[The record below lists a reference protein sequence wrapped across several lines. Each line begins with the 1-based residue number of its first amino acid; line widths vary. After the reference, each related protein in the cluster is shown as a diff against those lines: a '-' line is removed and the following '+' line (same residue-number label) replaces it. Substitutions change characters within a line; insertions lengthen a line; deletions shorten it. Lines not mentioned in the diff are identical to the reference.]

1 MKPLLLIPAR
11 NIAPFIDAAEKQGMK
26 IIAAAET
33 HIHADFVSGTLEL
46 ASRLGTRAYLS
57 DEGDQDWK
65 YQFVDQIDHVLVKD
79 GDSFKVG
86 GITFKIM
93 HTPGHTPEHIS
104 FLVYDGG
111 ASQPMGIFTGD
122 FVFVGDIG
130 RPDLLE
136 KAAGIQ
142 NTADKGARQMFQ
154 SLKRFTELPDFVQV
168 WPAHGAGSACGKALG
183 AVPSSTVGYEK
194 IANWAF
200 KHENEDEFVK
210 ELLSD
215 QPEPPRYFAE
225 MKRVNKE
232 GPRLLGDLREVQR
245 TNSFTNWTGW
255 FLEYDKPFYVIAD
268 ETQIKSII
276 KDLHSIG
283 IDTLKGYMNPSIIE
297 RLEQEGLELQK
308 YEQISAED
316 LHSKIEN
323 NQVYVVDVRNESEF
337 KRGAIPGS
345 HHIMLGTLK
354 ERINEIPTDKPVVTT
369 CQAGARAAIA
379 TSILQAHGIT
389 NVIHLR
395 GGYSTWEKVRTP
407 AKTC

>member
-1 MKPLLLIPAR
+1 
-11 NIAPFIDAAEKQGMK
+11 MK

-154 SLKRFTELPDFVQV
+154 SLKRFTELPDFVKV

-183 AVPSSTVGYEK
+183 AVPSSTVGYK
-194 IANWAF
+194 KLQIGHLSM
-200 KHENEDEFVK
+200 KMK
-210 ELLSD
+210 MSLLKNCFPIN
-215 QPEPPRYFAE
+215 Q
-225 MKRVNKE
+225 N
-232 GPRLLGDLREVQR
+232 LR
-245 TNSFTNWTGW
+245 
-255 FLEYDKPFYVIAD
+255 D
-268 ETQIKSII
+268 
-276 KDLHSIG
+276 
-283 IDTLKGYMNPSIIE
+283 
-297 RLEQEGLELQK
+297 
-308 YEQISAED
+308 
-316 LHSKIEN
+316 
-323 NQVYVVDVRNESEF
+323 
-337 KRGAIPGS
+337 
-345 HHIMLGTLK
+345 
-354 ERINEIPTDKPVVTT
+354 
-369 CQAGARAAIA
+369 
-379 TSILQAHGIT
+379 ILP
-389 NVIHLR
+389 
-395 GGYSTWEKVRTP
+395 K
-407 AKTC
+407 